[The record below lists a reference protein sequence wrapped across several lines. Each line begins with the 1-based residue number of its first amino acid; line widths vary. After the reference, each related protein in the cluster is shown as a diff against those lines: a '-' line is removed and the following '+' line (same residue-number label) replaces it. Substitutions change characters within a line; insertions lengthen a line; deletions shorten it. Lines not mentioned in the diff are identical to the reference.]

1 MDCTDITKWSDKD
14 LKEYYNKFI
23 ELKRYKLA
31 GRVKKEI
38 DRRINK

>member
-1 MDCTDITKWSDKD
+1 MDCTDITKWNDKD
-14 LKEYYNKFI
+14 LDEYYNKFI

-31 GRVKKEI
+31 ERIKREI